1 MGKETEAEWDK
12 ATSSVW
18 HSLWR
23 WSEEFQPRLPSLSPV
38 TMALLFHWSQLT
50 SCFLFQAYAHYAE
63 LSLPL
68 SWPPLGMTQAYLDLS
83 FVGHL
88 VPLET
93 MVSNQRVPM
102 ELSESTLLA
111 PTLTSGTSK
120 ASERDSRDLVAG
132 VFGVIFSSIVEEKK
146 EERPEGLWAW
156 PRGLLESR
164 CLIWDSQSALFSLA
178 SVPCQGPGYMEVPQ
192 SRWAWLV

>member
-1 MGKETEAEWDK
+1 
-12 ATSSVW
+12 
-18 HSLWR
+18 
-23 WSEEFQPRLPSLSPV
+23 
-38 TMALLFHWSQLT
+38 
-50 SCFLFQAYAHYAE
+50 
-63 LSLPL
+63 
-68 SWPPLGMTQAYLDLS
+68 MTQAYLDLS

-146 EERPEGLWAW
+146 EERPEGL
-156 PRGLLESR
+156 
-164 CLIWDSQSALFSLA
+164 
-178 SVPCQGPGYMEVPQ
+178 
-192 SRWAWLV
+192 